1 MSSKLV
7 DIEKSST
14 TIEKLKDKTFIV
26 FKTRELASFLK
37 KVHDLITNSDTQT
50 ASAMIIQF
58 LQGLAEKI
66 KK

>member
-1 MSSKLV
+1 MSKLV

-26 FKTRELASFLK
+26 FKTREIASFLK
-37 KVHDLITNSDTQT
+37 KLHDLISAQDINT
-50 ASAMIIQF
+50 AQQMLVQF